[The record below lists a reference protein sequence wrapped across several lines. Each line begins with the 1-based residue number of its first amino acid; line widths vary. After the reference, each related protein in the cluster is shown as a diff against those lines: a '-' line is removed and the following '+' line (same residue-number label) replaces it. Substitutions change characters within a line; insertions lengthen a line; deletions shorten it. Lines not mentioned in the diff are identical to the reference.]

1 MNRRNY
7 GGASGVIVDVCTV
20 HGTWFDTGELPRV
33 LAFVEGGGLA
43 AARRR
48 EMEALQKARQDRTG
62 LGALP
67 LAPGPTEFSGA
78 SASLEIAQGV
88 LELLKL
94 VVSSLRLRMGR

>member
-1 MNRRNY
+1 
-7 GGASGVIVDVCTV
+7 
-20 HGTWFDTGELPRV
+20 
-33 LAFVEGGGLA
+33 
-43 AARRR
+43 
-48 EMEALQKARQDRTG
+48 MEALQKARQDRTG